1 LRRRG
6 TIVAPIVVPIAAK
19 LGPKIKEAALILAFG
34 PLLFGFG
41 LLEKRDAEIEAG
53 NSALQAGKADDAL
66 VHYDKAVKKLPAEA
80 GTHFDRGAAL
90 YALSRFDEAGEE
102 FLRATEAKD
111 PALKASAF
119 YNLGNAFFK
128 KDKFK
133 EAVSAYTRSLG
144 LKPDDKQ
151 AKWNLEIAL
160 RKQQEQDQKN
170 KDQKNKDQDKDDKK
184 DQKQSDKDQKKDD
197 QDKQDQKKQDQAKN
211 DQKKDQKNDQK
222 KDEQKPPQEQKQQP
236 KPQPADDRQQTEAV
250 LDNLER
256 SAKDLEKERA
266 RVRAVRRSPPER
278 DW

>member
-1 LRRRG
+1 VRRASAG
-6 TIVAPIVVPIAAK
+6 AANIAAT
-19 LGPKIKEAALILAFG
+19 ISAILAFG
-34 PLLFGFG
+34 PLLTGFG
-41 LLEKRDAEIEAG
+41 LFEKRDAEIEAG
-53 NSALQAGKADDAL
+53 NAALQSGKADDAL

-102 FLRATEAKD
+102 FLRATEAKE

-128 KDKFK
+128 KEKFK

-144 LKPDDKQ
+144 LRPDDKQ

-160 RKQQEQDQKN
+160 RKQKDKDEKDKKDQDQKN
-170 KDQKNKDQDKDDKK
+170 K
-184 DQKQSDKDQKKDD
+184 DKDQKKDD
-197 QDKQDQKKQDQAKN
+197 KDKDKKDQKKDDKDKDKKDDQKKDKDQKDKQDKQDQKDKQDQ
-211 DQKKDQKNDQK
+211 QKQ
-222 KDEQKPPQEQKQQP
+222 PQEKPSAP
-236 KPQPADDRQQTEAV
+236 KEQEQIQSV

-256 SAKDLEKERA
+256 SSKDLEKERA
-266 RVRAVRRSPPER
+266 RARAVRRAPPER